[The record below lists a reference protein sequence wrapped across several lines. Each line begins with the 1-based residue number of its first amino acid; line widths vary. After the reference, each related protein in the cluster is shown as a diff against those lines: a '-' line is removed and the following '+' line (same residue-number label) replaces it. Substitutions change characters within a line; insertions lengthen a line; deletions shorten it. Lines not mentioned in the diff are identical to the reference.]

1 MIIRLLLLTLLMM
14 TVSACSTWT
23 HNSLF
28 SHTNIQKSQNSRIT
42 SKASFAVTP
51 DRGDADMLMILALSG
66 GGSRAAY
73 WSASVMLKLEEVFK
87 DQQLNLLQQVDAIS
101 SVSGGSLPAAYY
113 AISDEP
119 GVNSSHDRIWEKQVV
134 EDLMTKD
141 YITRWIGNWFW
152 PSNIAKYWFTAY
164 DRTDIMAQTLADN
177 LFDVHM
183 SGSDLAKG
191 RDLTIGEIPSNR
203 PYLILNATNATSENQ
218 RFGEQFTFTKEAFD
232 DLDSDINDYSLGRA
246 VMATA
251 SFPGAFQTMTLRD
264 FSNTNEDSRYVHV
277 FDGGNVDN
285 LGLGSVSKIIDKLS
299 EQQID
304 YKKLVVILVD
314 AYTEGAGISETL
326 ADGRGGLDFFIDTNI
341 VDATDSLLTKNR
353 DNSLSSFKKKIEE
366 RQFHPNLQT
375 SQTMFYHLKF
385 SDIEDNVQR
394 NKVYDI
400 KTSFNIE
407 PEGIAAIDFAVD
419 QLMTSENPC
428 LLAIKQLLET
438 GVHSG
443 ESICNYK
450 H

>member
-1 MIIRLLLLTLLMM
+1 
-14 TVSACSTWT
+14 
-23 HNSLF
+23 
-28 SHTNIQKSQNSRIT
+28 
-42 SKASFAVTP
+42 
-51 DRGDADMLMILALSG
+51 MLMILALSG

-119 GVNSSHDRIWEKQVV
+119 GVKSKHDRIWEKHVV
-134 EDLMTKD
+134 KDLMTKD

-191 RDLTIGEIPSNR
+191 RDLTIGDIPSNR

-218 RFGEQFTFTKEAFD
+218 RFGESFAFTKEAFD
-232 DLDSDINDYSLGRA
+232 NLDSDINDYSLGRA

-264 FSNTNEDSRYVHV
+264 FSNTNEDNRYVHV

-285 LGLGSVSKIIDKLS
+285 LGLDSASKIIDIVS
-299 EQQID
+299 EQAVYD
-304 YKKLVVILVD
+304 KLVVILVD
-314 AYTEGAGISETL
+314 AYTEGAGISESL
-326 ADGRGGLDFFIDTNI
+326 ADGRSGLDFFIDTNI

-353 DNSLSSFKKKIEE
+353 DNSLSSFKQKIEE
-366 RQFHPNLQT
+366 REFRPDMQA
-375 SQTMFYHLKF
+375 SQIVFYHLKF
-385 SDIEDNVQR
+385 SDVEDTAQR
-394 NKVYDI
+394 NKLYEI

-407 PEGIAAIDFAVD
+407 AEGIAAIDYAVD

-428 LLAIKQLLET
+428 LIAIKQLLET

-443 ESICNYK
+443 ESICSYK